1 MPFVPNGN
9 VAMVEL
15 RMVIDGQKVE
25 NTLYFSGEPPLTPTT
40 LNDLAVIVES
50 WWADNISPILSTTLS
65 LNEIVVTSL
74 ASETAPQIV
83 FTTGLPDTGGN
94 ANAALPNNVSWAI
107 KFNTANRGRSGRGR
121 NFIVGLTEE
130 VVSAS
135 QLNVI
140 TAAQLVDGYLDLL
153 ADLSGGDW
161 TWVVYSRFEDK
172 VERTTGLA
180 QEVISVGY
188 TDLIVDSQ
196 RRRLPGRG
204 T

>member
-1 MPFVPNGN
+1 
-9 VAMVEL
+9 MVEL